1 MNILSLFDGMACGM
15 LAMLKAEIQVDSYYA
30 YEIDKYAVQTATHNF
45 PQIQEC
51 GDVFEGDF
59 SKYRHEIDLLMGGES
74 MHLLEHCTGYRQTRN
89 NSKWLRLGFV

>member
-1 MNILSLFDGMACGM
+1 MRVLSLFDGMACGA
-15 LAMLKAEIQVDSYYA
+15 LALQRAEIPIDCYYA
-30 YEIDKYAVQTATHNF
+30 YEIDKYAIMTVKHNLPF
-45 PQIQEC
+45 VSQC